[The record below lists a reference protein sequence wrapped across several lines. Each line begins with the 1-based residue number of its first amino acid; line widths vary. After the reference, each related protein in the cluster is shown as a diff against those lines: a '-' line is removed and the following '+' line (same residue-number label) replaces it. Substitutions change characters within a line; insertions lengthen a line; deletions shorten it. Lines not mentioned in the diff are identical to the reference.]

1 MSRTRRRLRLTVET
15 APGRV
20 PDTRSDTVKYLL
32 IMQVNPAVLEAL
44 TEEERNGIGDAHG
57 EFMKTIQDS
66 GEFILTQA
74 LADPA
79 NTKVVRGTGAA
90 PAVTDGP
97 FLEAKEFMGGFY
109 LIDCES
115 EERAVELAK
124 LIPDTR
130 FKGLAIEIRPVMFS
144 AGADL

>member
-1 MSRTRRRLRLTVET
+1 M
-15 APGRV
+15 
-20 PDTRSDTVKYLL
+20 KYLL
-32 IMQVNPAVLEAL
+32 IMQVNQEVLEAL
-44 TEEERNGIGDAHG
+44 SDDERKLVMDGHG
-57 EFMKTIQDS
+57 AFMKAVQDS

-79 NTKVVRGTGAA
+79 NSVVVTGTGGA

-115 EERAVELAK
+115 KERAVEIAK

-130 FKGLAIEIRPVMFS
+130 IKGLSVEIRPVMFS

>member
-1 MSRTRRRLRLTVET
+1 VPAGSDSLSNRARTGARHEEN
-15 APGRV
+15 
-20 PDTRSDTVKYLL
+20 DVKYLL

-44 TEEERNGIGDAHG
+44 TEEEHNEIMNGHG
-57 EFMKTIQDS
+57 EFMKTVQDS

-79 NTKVVRGTGAA
+79 NSKVVSGTGGA

-109 LIDCES
+109 LVDCES
-115 EERAVELAK
+115 EERAVEIAK

-130 FKGLAIEIRPVMFS
+130 FKGLSIEIRPVMFS

>member
-1 MSRTRRRLRLTVET
+1 MGGSDFLSNR
-15 APGRV
+15 APGGR
-20 PDTRSDTVKYLL
+20 PTHEEHTVKYLL
-32 IMQVNPAVLEAL
+32 IMQINPAVLDAL
-44 TEEERNGIGDAHG
+44 SEEERSAIMDGHG
-57 EFMKTIQDS
+57 EFMKTVQES

-79 NTKVVRGTGAA
+79 NTKVVRGTGDV

-109 LIDCES
+109 LVDCES
-115 EERAVELAK
+115 EERAVEIAK

>member
-1 MSRTRRRLRLTVET
+1 M
-15 APGRV
+15 
-20 PDTRSDTVKYLL
+20 KYLL

-44 TEEERNGIGDAHG
+44 TEEENKLIMDGHA
-57 EFMKTIQDS
+57 EFMKTTQES

-79 NTKVVRGTGAA
+79 NSKVVRGGAT

-109 LIDCES
+109 LLDVES

-124 LIPDTR
+124 LIPDTKV
-130 FKGLAIEIRPVMFS
+130 KGLAIEIRPVMFS

>member
-1 MSRTRRRLRLTVET
+1 M
-15 APGRV
+15 
-20 PDTRSDTVKYLL
+20 KYLL
-32 IMQVNPAVLEAL
+32 IMQVNPAVIEAL
-44 TEEERNGIGDAHG
+44 TEEENKLIMDGHG
-57 EFMKTIQDS
+57 EFMKATQDS
-66 GEFILTQA
+66 GEFLLTQA

-79 NTKVVRGTGAA
+79 NSKVVRGGTT

-109 LIDCES
+109 LIDVES

-130 FKGLAIEIRPVMFS
+130 IKGLAIEIRPVMFS
-144 AGADL
+144 SGADL

>member
-1 MSRTRRRLRLTVET
+1 
-15 APGRV
+15 
-20 PDTRSDTVKYLL
+20 VKYLL
-32 IMQVNPAVLEAL
+32 IMQINPAVLDAL
-44 TEEERNGIGDAHG
+44 TDEERSAIGEGHG
-57 EFMKTIQDS
+57 ELMKTIQES

-79 NTKVVRGTGAA
+79 NTKVVRGTGDV

-115 EERAVELAK
+115 EERAVEIAK
-124 LIPDTR
+124 LIPDTKI
-130 FKGLAIEIRPVMFS
+130 KGLAIEIRPVMFS
-144 AGADL
+144 SGAGL

>member
-1 MSRTRRRLRLTVET
+1 
-15 APGRV
+15 
-20 PDTRSDTVKYLL
+20 VKYLL
-32 IMQVNPAVLEAL
+32 IMQINPEVLDAL
-44 TEEERNGIGDAHG
+44 TEEERGQIGDGHAA
-57 EFMKTIQDS
+57 FMKELQDS

-79 NTKVVRGTGAA
+79 NSTVVAGTGAA

-115 EERAVELAK
+115 KERAVELAK
-124 LIPDTR
+124 KIPDTKI
-130 FKGLAIEIRPVMFS
+130 KGLSIEVRPVMYS

>member
-1 MSRTRRRLRLTVET
+1 
-15 APGRV
+15 
-20 PDTRSDTVKYLL
+20 VKYLL

-44 TEEERNGIGDAHG
+44 TDEENKLIGDGHA
-57 EFMKTIQDS
+57 ELMKAIEDS

-79 NTKVVRGTGAA
+79 NSKVVRGGAT

-109 LIDCES
+109 LIDVES
-115 EERAVELAK
+115 YERAVEIAK
-124 LIPDTR
+124 LIPDT
-130 FKGLAIEIRPVMFS
+130 KINGLAVEIRPVMFS